1 MVDKRIRI
9 ILDSSGAKKNAD
21 DLNRSI
27 VGVGKSADNSVF
39 SMNRLAGAIAAVI
52 SVQKLK
58 QYSDAWTSINNQLRQ
73 TVQTQE
79 GLVAITDRL
88 VQVSNESRQSVEATA
103 SLYTRFRLS
112 VDESTISSERLVGVI
127 ETINKSLAIG
137 GATAEESAGA
147 LRQLSQAIASGVLRG
162 EEFNSIAEQAPEILR
177 AVSAATGKT
186 AGELRAL
193 AADGAITS
201 QVLIDSLEAYA
212 TTVDQKFAASTPTI
226 SQAFEVLKNN
236 TIAFVGQAN
245 EAIGAS
251 EGFARSMINLGNVIG
266 SAEFLA
272 GFLETLQIAKLTFDS
287 IAEST
292 TQFSNEI
299 ELLGD
304 IGSESL
310 GFIGRA
316 FKELP
321 ANVKAAIQV
330 ITTELLSLVE
340 KSRAT
345 RNVLAQMLAAPFT
358 DQTVGGAY
366 DEYLQNLQRIDQVR
380 QDSLQTIFDER
391 DAILA
396 TADAASKARIKEIE
410 ERRRARLEAP
420 TAVNG
425 SPTVTLGGGTTL
437 SDKDIGKRDSA
448 YQDEIRGAQ
457 SVTAALRME
466 LETRQKISQFYRQAQ
481 LAENQGYFEQERA
494 MLYAQEQERIALI
507 NQRQAEDA
515 QRREEQLRQALEH
528 ENLTETQKAEIRRAY
543 DEQALEAA
551 RVYQQQETAILEE
564 GVQTRKQ
571 IDEMEKA
578 ARMQSFADLGAAL
591 LALGQ
596 GQSRKVFEV
605 GKALSLAQAAVSLPA
620 AVIKSYQNAGGY
632 PWGIPAAAA
641 MTAAGLKQIQMIR
654 NARFGGGAG
663 GVASVGGGGSAG
675 SGPTGDLPTTNSN
688 QPQFEQKR
696 VIEVRGVSPDS
707 LITGQQLADILSSD
721 DNVIVQLNNA
731 QQDAQRRGVI
741 T

>member
-1 MVDKRIRI
+1 MPMVDKRIRI

-88 VQVSNESRQSVEATA
+88 LQVSNESRQSVEATA

-137 GATAEESAGA
+137 GATAQESAGA

-292 TQFSNEI
+292 AQFSNEI

-330 ITTELLSLVE
+330 ITTEFLSLVE

-345 RNVLAQMLAAPFT
+345 RNALVDMLSAPFT

-366 DEYLQNLQRIDQVR
+366 EKYLQDLQRIDQVR
-380 QDSLQTIFDER
+380 QDSLQTIFDEKE
-391 DAILA
+391 AILA

-420 TAVNG
+420 TAVNA

-466 LETRQKISQFYRQAQ
+466 LETRRKISDAYIEASKVSASEPFEYERALL
-481 LAENQGYFEQERA
+481 LAREQEERA
-494 MLYAQEQERIALI
+494 IAAQRNAEQIA
-507 NQRQAEDA
+507 
-515 QRREEQLRQALEH
+515 RREEQMRQAIEH
-528 ENLTETQKAEIRRAY
+528 ENLTEQQILDIKKAYAEQEKLQKQIHQEEMTAIDREYAEERIRIAEIERA
-543 DEQALEAA
+543 AK
-551 RVYQQQETAILEE
+551 QQLT
-564 GVQTRKQ
+564 
-571 IDEMEKA
+571 
-578 ARMQSFADLGAAL
+578 FDLASSGIAL
-591 LALGQ
+591 LQAFGSKSEKMQKRYARLSIIADTAQGIAKGVALGW
-596 GQSRKVFEV
+596 
-605 GKALSLAQAAVSLPA
+605 PA
-620 AVIKSYQNAGGY
+620 
-632 PWGIPAAAA
+632 GIPAIAWATANGKMA
-641 MTAAGLKQIQMIR
+641 MDRLNSGGSSGAGVS
-654 NARFGGGAG
+654 ASGGGAAPSDMG
-663 GVASVGGGGSAG
+663 G
-675 SGPTGDLPTTNSN
+675 LPTTNSN

>member
-88 VQVSNESRQSVEATA
+88 LQVSNESRQSVEATA

-137 GATAEESAGA
+137 GATAQESAGA

-292 TQFSNEI
+292 AQFSNEI

-330 ITTELLSLVE
+330 ITTEFLSLVE

-345 RNVLAQMLAAPFT
+345 RNALVDMLSAPFT

-366 DEYLQNLQRIDQVR
+366 EKYLQDLQRIDQVR
-380 QDSLQTIFDER
+380 QDSLQTIFDEKE
-391 DAILA
+391 AILA

-420 TAVNG
+420 TAVNA

-466 LETRQKISQFYRQAQ
+466 LETRRKISDAYIEASKVSASEPFEYERALL
-481 LAENQGYFEQERA
+481 LAREQEERA
-494 MLYAQEQERIALI
+494 IAAQRNAEQIA
-507 NQRQAEDA
+507 
-515 QRREEQLRQALEH
+515 RREEQMRQAIEH
-528 ENLTETQKAEIRRAY
+528 ENLTEQQILDIKKAYAEQEKLQKQIHQEEMTAIDREYAEERIRIAEIERA
-543 DEQALEAA
+543 AK
-551 RVYQQQETAILEE
+551 QQLT
-564 GVQTRKQ
+564 
-571 IDEMEKA
+571 
-578 ARMQSFADLGAAL
+578 FDLASSGIAL
-591 LALGQ
+591 LQAFGSKSEKMQKRYARLSIIADTAQGIAKGVALGW
-596 GQSRKVFEV
+596 
-605 GKALSLAQAAVSLPA
+605 PA
-620 AVIKSYQNAGGY
+620 
-632 PWGIPAAAA
+632 GIPAIAWATANGKMA
-641 MTAAGLKQIQMIR
+641 MDRLNSGGSSGAGVS
-654 NARFGGGAG
+654 ASGGGAAPSDMG
-663 GVASVGGGGSAG
+663 G
-675 SGPTGDLPTTNSN
+675 LPTTNSN